1 MAAAI
6 NAIAAMGGGTKE
18 KFMEMAKE
26 AAEEYLNGD
35 RTPFVPA
42 WQSDQ
47 MPSSGGFRSERET
60 ISLWS
65 RR

>member
-6 NAIAAMGGGTKE
+6 NAIAAIGGGTKE

-35 RTPFVPA
+35 NEDDA
-42 WQSDQ
+42 
-47 MPSSGGFRSERET
+47 
-60 ISLWS
+60 
-65 RR
+65 